1 MQPEKKRIYNNV
13 YIPACQRQYLEK
25 IVLEVGYMRGKRLTA
40 SAFVQFLIE
49 NYGEQAKKIF
59 LNEGEKKVR

>member
-25 IVLEVGYMRGKRLTA
+25 IVLEIGYMRGKRLTA
-40 SAFVQFLIE
+40 SAFVQYLIE
-49 NYGEQAKKIF
+49 HYGEQAKGVF
-59 LNEGEKKVR
+59 LNEGIKK